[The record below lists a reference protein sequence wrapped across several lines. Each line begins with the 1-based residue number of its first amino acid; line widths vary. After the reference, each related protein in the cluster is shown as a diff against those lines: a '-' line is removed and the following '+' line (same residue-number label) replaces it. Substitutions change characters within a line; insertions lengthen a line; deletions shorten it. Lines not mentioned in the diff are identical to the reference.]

1 MQSEIQKITSLLKQT
16 FEKGAW
22 HGPSVQEVLNKITPQ
37 QVFNRLPDTH
47 SIIELVAHM
56 TSWRIYV
63 TRKLSGDDT
72 YKVTEEL
79 NFPQN
84 TDWPETLRQLEQS
97 QEKLISAIQKFP
109 AAKLEER
116 VPNSETPHKYYQLI
130 HGIIHHDLYHAGQIV
145 LIKKV
150 TAQQTF

>member
-1 MQSEIQKITSLLKQT
+1 MQSEIQRIVSLLKQT
-16 FEKGAW
+16 FEKDAW
-22 HGPSVQEVLNKITPQ
+22 HGPSVKEVLNKITPE

-63 TRKLSGDDT
+63 TKKLSGDDA

-84 TDWPETLRQLEQS
+84 TNWTDTVKQLEES
-97 QEKLISAIQKFP
+97 QCQLITAIEKFPEEKLTELVAGFRDP
-109 AAKLEER
+109 Y
-116 VPNSETPHKYYQLI
+116 TYYTLI
-130 HGIIHHDLYHAGQIV
+130 HGIIHHDLYHTGQIM
-145 LIKKV
+145 LIHKAMAK
-150 TAQQTF
+150 QTI

>member
-1 MQSEIQKITSLLKQT
+1 MKQT

-22 HGPSVQEVLNKITPQ
+22 HGPSVQEVLNKITLQ

-84 TDWPETLRQLEQS
+84 TDRPETLRRLEES
-97 QEKLISAIQKFP
+97 QRELISAIQKFP
-109 AAKLEER
+109 AAKLEEM
-116 VPNSETPHKYYQLI
+116 VSNSETPHNYYQLI
-130 HGIIHHDLYHAGQIV
+130 HGIIQHDLYHGGQIM
-145 LIKKV
+145 LIKKA